1 MKRRTKLITPA
12 LRRDLLEKAAQCG
25 ADVIHIELEDG
36 VAQNQKP
43 AAREAALR
51 ALQEIDWN
59 GREVWVRINPPSS
72 VEALADIEALIA
84 GAPHAVLIPKVSEP
98 AEMTHIAELLARAE
112 RAHGLR
118 DGQILIAAVIER
130 IAGLSRVEEIATA
143 DPRMTALVLGTED
156 LSVEYGYRLDRTGE
170 SLETLYL
177 KSRCILAARLA
188 GIDCI
193 DAAHF
198 YYRDVAGTKR
208 AAEWAAQLGF
218 SGKTCLS
225 PVQVAP
231 VNEAFTPTAAEVD
244 WARNVL
250 EALDEAA
257 SNDLAVAVSEG
268 MMVDAPHAVLA
279 RQILE
284 RADGQRL
291 EPAP

>member
-1 MKRRTKLITPA
+1 MRRRTKLITPA
-12 LRRDLLEKAAQCG
+12 LRRDLLEKAAQSG

-36 VAQNQKP
+36 VAPHQKE

-51 ALQEIDWN
+51 ALKEIEWN
-59 GREVWVRINPPSS
+59 GREVWVRINPPTSD
-72 VEALADIEALIA
+72 EARADIEALAA

-98 AEMTHIAELLARAE
+98 TEMTHIAELLAEAE
-112 RAHGLR
+112 RAHGMR

-130 IAGLSRVEEIATA
+130 IAGLSCVEEIATA
-143 DPRMTALVLGTED
+143 DRRMTALVLGTED
-156 LSVEYGYRLDRTGE
+156 MSVEYGYRLDRTGE

-193 DAAHF
+193 DAAHS
-198 YYRDVAGTKR
+198 YYRDAAGTKR

-225 PVQVAP
+225 PAQVAP
-231 VNEAFTPTAAEVD
+231 VNEAFAPTAEEIQ
-244 WARNVL
+244 WARSVL
-250 EALDEAA
+250 DALDEAA
-257 SNDLAVAVSEG
+257 TNDLTVAVSQG
-268 MMVDAPHAVLA
+268 MMVDAPHAEQA

-284 RADGQRL
+284 RADGHIA
-291 EPAP
+291 EAAP

>member
-12 LRRDLLEKAAQCG
+12 LRRDLLEKAAQSG

-36 VAQNQKP
+36 VAQNQKV

-59 GREVWVRINPPSS
+59 GREVWVRINPPTS
-72 VEALADIEALIA
+72 VEALADIEALTA
-84 GAPHAVLIPKVSEP
+84 GAPNAVLVPKVSEP
-98 AEMTHIAELLARAE
+98 AEMRQIAELLARAE
-112 RAHGLR
+112 RAHGLP

-130 IAGLSRVEEIATA
+130 ITGLSRVEEIATA

-231 VNEAFTPTAAEVD
+231 VNEAFTPTAEEVV

-250 EALDEAA
+250 VALDEAA

>member
-12 LRRDLLEKAAQCG
+12 LRRDLLEKAAQSG

-36 VAQNQKP
+36 VASYQKD

-59 GREVWVRINPPSS
+59 GCEVWVRINSPTSDE
-72 VEALADIEALIA
+72 VRADIETLTA

-98 AEMTHIAELLARAE
+98 AEINQIAELLAQAE

-143 DPRMTALVLGTED
+143 NPRMTALVLGTED
-156 LSVEYGYRLDRTGE
+156 MSVEYGYRLDRTGE

-208 AAEWAAQLGF
+208 AAAWAAQLGF

-225 PVQVAP
+225 PVQIAP
-231 VNEAFTPTAAEVD
+231 VNEAFEPTVEEIH

-250 EALDEAA
+250 DALDEAA
-257 SNDLAVAVSEG
+257 SKDLAVAVSQG
-268 MMVDAPHAVLA
+268 MMVDAPHAVQA
-279 RQILE
+279 RRILE
-284 RADGQRL
+284 RADGQSM
-291 EPAP
+291 EPAS

>member
-12 LRRDLLEKAAQCG
+12 LRRDLLEKAAQSG

-36 VAQNQKP
+36 VASHQKN
-43 AAREAALR
+43 AAREAALE
-51 ALQEIDWN
+51 ALREVDWH
-59 GREVWVRINPPSS
+59 GREVWVRINHPASA
-72 VEALADIEALIA
+72 EARADIETLAA
-84 GAPHAVLIPKVSEP
+84 GAPHAFLIPKVSCPE
-98 AEMTHIAELLARAE
+98 EITTVAELLAEAETRA
-112 RAHGLR
+112 GLAEC
-118 DGQILIAAVIER
+118 QISIAAVIER

-143 DPRMTALVLGTED
+143 HERMTALVLGTED
-156 LSVEYGYRLDRTGE
+156 MSVEYGYRLDRTGD

-193 DAAHF
+193 DAAHS
-198 YYRDVAGTKR
+198 YYRDVEGTRR

-231 VNEAFTPTAAEVD
+231 INEAFAPTDEEVA
-244 WARNVL
+244 WAHSVL
-250 EALDEAA
+250 SALDEAA
-257 SNDLAVAVSEG
+257 SNDSAVAVSDG
-268 MMVDAPHAVLA
+268 MMVDAPHADLA

-284 RADGQRL
+284 RIDGLRV
-291 EPAP
+291 EPAS